1 MARDVL
7 KKTEMKKIYILLI
20 VLSLVFVKNTF
31 SQDLL
36 DEFGPDV
43 KSKAFTYAAFKT
55 SRIIIG
61 QSIESPAKGNLNFS
75 ISHHF
80 GALNDGPYGF
90 YGLDRS
96 TIRIG
101 LEYGINDRLSVGL
114 GRSSLQKTID
124 GFVKYKILR
133 QTTDNRMPISLSYYC
148 DVAENGLHW
157 SHPEWNNYFTSRL
170 SFVHQ
175 LLIARKFSNSFSFQL
190 TPSLVHKNLVVLNS
204 DPNDIVTIGGGGRYK
219 LSKRMSVNAEYH
231 YILNSQTRKD
241 YDNSLS
247 FGLDIETGGHVFQ
260 FFVTNSQPLFERGFL
275 TETQGTWGKGF
286 VYFGFNIIRTFT
298 IVKPKGFRKAD

>member
-1 MARDVL
+1 
-7 KKTEMKKIYILLI
+7 MKKFYVLLI
-20 VLSLVFVKNTF
+20 VLSLVFVRNTF

-43 KSKAFTYAAFKT
+43 KTKAFSYATFKT
-55 SRIIIG
+55 SRIVIG

-101 LEYGINDRLSVGL
+101 LEYGITDKLSVGL

-124 GFVKYKILR
+124 GSVKYKILR
-133 QTTDNRMPISLSYYC
+133 QTTDNRMPVSVSYFC
-148 DVAENGLHW
+148 DFAINGMHW
-157 SHPEWNNYFTSRL
+157 AHPEWTNYYSSRL

-175 LLIARKFSNSFSFQL
+175 LLIARKFNNNFSFQI
-190 TPSLVHKNLVVLNS
+190 TPSLVHRNLVTLNA
-204 DPNDIVTIGGGGRYK
+204 DPNDIVTLGGGGRYK
-219 LSKRMSVNAEYH
+219 LSQRMSVNAEYH
-231 YILNSQTRKD
+231 YILASQTRKN

-247 FGLDIETGGHVFQ
+247 LGLDIETGGHVFQ
-260 FFVTNSQPLFERGFL
+260 LFFTNSQPLFERGFI
-275 TETQGTWGKGF
+275 TETQGKWNKGDVF
-286 VYFGFNIIRTFT
+286 FGFNIIRTFT
-298 IVKPKGFRKAD
+298 IVKPKGFRKS

>member
-1 MARDVL
+1 
-7 KKTEMKKIYILLI
+7 MKKNYFLLFVFSLLI
-20 VLSLVFVKNTF
+20 LKNTY

-36 DEFGPDV
+36 DEFGADV
-43 KSKAFTYAAFKT
+43 KPKAYTYATFKS

-61 QSIESPAKGNLNFS
+61 QSIENPAKGNLNFS

-80 GALNDGPYGF
+80 GAINDGPYGF

-101 LEYGINDRLSVGL
+101 LEYGITDRLSLGL
-114 GRSSLQKTID
+114 GRSTLQKTID

-133 QTTDNRMPISLSYYC
+133 QKTDRGMPVTVSYFF
-148 DVAENGLHW
+148 DVASNGLHFT
-157 SHPEWNNYFTSRL
+157 HPEWTNYFSSRL
-170 SFVHQ
+170 SYVHQ

-190 TPSLVHKNLVVLNS
+190 TPSLVHKNLVVQNTE
-204 DPNDIVTIGGGGRYK
+204 PNDIVTIGGGGRYK
-219 LSKRMSVNAEYH
+219 LSKRVSVNAEYH
-231 YILNSQTRKD
+231 YILTNQTRKD

-247 FGLDIETGGHVFQ
+247 LGVDIETGGHVFQ
-260 FFVTNSQPLFERGFL
+260 LFVTNSQPLFERGFL

-286 VYFGFNIIRTFT
+286 IYFGFNIIRTFT
-298 IVKPKGFRKAD
+298 IVKPKGFRKE

>member
-1 MARDVL
+1 
-7 KKTEMKKIYILLI
+7 MKKFYVLLI
-20 VLSLVFVKNTF
+20 ILSLVFVKNTF

-43 KSKAFTYAAFKT
+43 KTKAFAYATFKT

-101 LEYGINDRLSVGL
+101 LEYGITDKLSVGL

-124 GFVKYKILR
+124 GSVKYKIFR
-133 QTTDNRMPISLSYYC
+133 QTTDNRMPVSVSYFC
-148 DVAENGLHW
+148 DFAINGLHFT
-157 SHPEWNNYFTSRL
+157 HPEWDNHFSSRL

-175 LLIARKFSNSFSFQL
+175 LLIARKFNNNFSFQI
-190 TPSLVHKNLVVLNS
+190 TPSLVHKNLVTLNS
-204 DPNDIVTIGGGGRYK
+204 DPNDIITLGGGGRYK
-219 LSKRMSVNAEYH
+219 LSQRMSVNAEYH
-231 YILNSQTRKD
+231 YILASQTRKN

-247 FGLDIETGGHVFQ
+247 LGLDIETGGHVFQ

-275 TETQGTWGKGF
+275 TETQGTWDKG
-286 VYFGFNIIRTFT
+286 YIYIGFNIVRTFT
-298 IVKPKGFRKAD
+298 IVKPKGFRKS